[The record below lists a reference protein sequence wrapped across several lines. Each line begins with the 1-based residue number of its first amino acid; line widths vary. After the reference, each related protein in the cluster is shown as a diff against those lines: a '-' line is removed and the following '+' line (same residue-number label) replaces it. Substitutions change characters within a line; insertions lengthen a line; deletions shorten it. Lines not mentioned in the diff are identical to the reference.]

1 MYWSCRCANA
11 DGQTNDGDTYCACPS
26 GFACTQAIGNHGGG
40 NTWLTG
46 AYCIKDGTAYEP
58 SNSVCSTTCD
68 PTANPCP

>member
-26 GFACTQAIGNHGGG
+26 GFACTQAVRSIGDLGKPYS
-40 NTWLTG
+40 G
-46 AYCIKDGTAYEP
+46 AYCIKDGTVYDAATA
-58 SNSVCSTTCD
+58 CSTTCD